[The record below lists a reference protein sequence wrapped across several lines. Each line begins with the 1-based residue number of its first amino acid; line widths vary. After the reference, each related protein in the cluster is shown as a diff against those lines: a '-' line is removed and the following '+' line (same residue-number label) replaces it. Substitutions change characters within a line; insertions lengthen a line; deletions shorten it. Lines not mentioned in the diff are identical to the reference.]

1 MSDKFDY
8 AIPFILAH
16 EGGYCN
22 VSGDAGGETK
32 YGICKRSY
40 PHVDIAAL
48 TVDSAINIYRA
59 DYWQPWM
66 DSLSK
71 KVAAKI
77 FDICVNMGVGTGAK
91 LLQMACGVE
100 VDGHVGPK
108 TISACNMMDQD
119 RLLQAICDE
128 QMDYYQRIVARKPSQ
143 AKFIKGWSV
152 RAEWK
157 PS

>member
-32 YGICKRSY
+32 FGICKRSY
-40 PHVDIAAL
+40 PNLDIKNL

-66 DSLSK
+66 DTLSK
-71 KVAAKI
+71 RVAAKV
-77 FDICVNMGVGTGAK
+77 FDICVNCGVSTGAK
-91 LLQMACGVE
+91 ILQMAAGVE
-100 VDGHVGPK
+100 VDGQVGIK
-108 TISACNMMDQD
+108 TISACNMMAQED
-119 RLLQAICDE
+119 LLQKVCDE
-128 QMDYYQRIVARKPSQ
+128 QMDYYNRIVARKPSQ
-143 AKFIKGWSV
+143 LKFIKGWST
-152 RAEWK
+152 RANWK
-157 PS
+157 PA